1 MKYSLVFV
9 LFYLLASRYSYAQQQ
24 WRTPQ
29 ADNIVYIQLES
40 GTVVIELA
48 PFMAPKHVAQFKA
61 LVAEGFYDG
70 LDFYRVIDGFV
81 AQAGDLSEQKPSKNK
96 APLKAEFSRPTPSTS
111 ASASAS
117 DFMLV
122 QSPDFIAPQ
131 TGYLNGFAA
140 GRDPQTKQEWLL
152 HCPGAV
158 AFARDVDA
166 DSASTE
172 FYIVIGQA
180 TRHLDRNMSTIGRV
194 IYGMPAV
201 QALQRANINNSSGV
215 IEDAAKRS
223 EILWA
228 KLAKDVSPHNQLKV
242 QIQQQHSE
250 QVMQRLASAKTLD
263 NAFFHFK
270 GNGNLD
276 VCYYQLK
283 TRLVD
288 KPTAAL
294 KEDG

>member
-1 MKYSLVFV
+1 MKKPFFIIFL
-9 LFYLLASRYSYAQQQ
+9 LLAFSFNTFANPE
-24 WRTPQ
+24 WRTPEPE
-29 ADNIVYIQLES
+29 NLIYLKLET

-48 PFMAPKHVAQFKA
+48 PFMAPTHVAQFKN

-96 APLKAEFSRPTPSTS
+96 SYLTAEFSRLISKT
-111 ASASAS
+111 S
-117 DFMLV
+117 DFKLV

-131 TGYLNGFAA
+131 TGYLSGFAA
-140 GRDPQTKQEWLL
+140 GRDLQSKQEWLL

-158 AFARDVDA
+158 GFARNVDA
-166 DSASTE
+166 NSANTE

-180 TRHLDRNMSTIGRV
+180 TRHLDRNMSVIGRV
-194 IYGMPAV
+194 IYGMPTV
-201 QALQRANINNSSGV
+201 QALHRANMNNASGV
-215 IEDAAKRS
+215 IEDADQRS
-223 EILWA
+223 KIRWA
-228 KLAKDVSPHNQLKV
+228 KLVKDINPKNQLNI
-242 QIQQQHSE
+242 QIQQQDSE
-250 QVMQRLASAKTLD
+250 QVKQRLASAKKLD

-283 TRLVD
+283 TRLVES
-288 KPTAAL
+288 KAAPTN
-294 KEDG
+294 

>member
-1 MKYSLVFV
+1 MTTRLACVF
-9 LFYLLASRYSYAQQQ
+9 LLLLTTFCIHAQQE
-24 WRTPQ
+24 WRAPVSE
-29 ADNIVYIQLES
+29 DLIYIELET
-40 GTVVIELA
+40 GTVIIELA
-48 PFMAPKHVAQFKA
+48 PFMAPKHVARFKA

-81 AQAGDLSEQKPSKNK
+81 AQAGDMSEQKPSKKK
-96 APLKAEFSRPTPSTS
+96 ALLKAEFSRPIPLDSN
-111 ASASAS
+111 
-117 DFMLV
+117 FKLV

-140 GRDPQTKQEWLL
+140 GQDLQAKQQWLL

-158 AFARDVDA
+158 AFARGVDA

-194 IYGMPAV
+194 IYGMPAL
-201 QALQRANINNSSGV
+201 QALQRANMNNASGV
-215 IEDAAKRS
+215 IEDETKRS
-223 EILWA
+223 KILWA
-228 KLAKDVSPHNQLKV
+228 KLAKDISPQKRLHIE
-242 QIQQQHSE
+242 IQHQNST
-250 QVMQRLASAKTLD
+250 QVAKRLASAKTLD
-263 NAFFHFK
+263 NEFFHFK

-283 TRLVD
+283 TRLAGADTQV
-288 KPTAAL
+288 L
-294 KEDG
+294 KAD